1 MKEYRF
7 IFIDKI
13 SPSTKILQIKPVD
26 KSSRSTILRPT
37 AINIKSGSV
46 PAQYYLSEYTEPNED
61 EIAV

>member
-1 MKEYRF
+1 MCNLHNFRAVVKEYRF

-13 SPSTKILQIKPVD
+13 SPSTKTLQIKPVD

-46 PAQYYLSEYTEPNED
+46 PA
-61 EIAV
+61 